1 MTESAPNHPIE
12 SPPAASL
19 GESAP
24 AEVAADVV
32 STPGELRTARE
43 AQGLSV
49 ADVAAKLRMGARQI
63 DAMERGDWASLPG
76 LAFVRGAV
84 RSYGRLLEQDVGP
97 LLASIGGFAEP
108 SATAPARPR
117 RTGTIS
123 GTGPGFSK
131 PSGGARWLWAV
142 LGAIG
147 VVGIAVFFGRPE
159 EVSSL
164 RAWFSTDG
172 QESPVPGP
180 QVPTTARDSTPVA
193 VPRATSSADLA
204 PASSATPNAGGSA
217 RGGTPSPAGDRGADV
232 ASGGAGSR
240 APTVATPTV
249 AGAPGSAPAAAAPA
263 AASSSGDAP
272 AASASAAPAP
282 ATAMPA
288 AKTSPEALTTTTPVA
303 APAPTAVAAAA
314 AVNAPSPVARPPAL
328 RFGFSR
334 ESWIEVRDA
343 NGKVLVTGTQQ
354 PGTSL
359 DVDGVAPFALIVGNA
374 GGVTLERAGKPIAL
388 ARGAREGVARLR
400 IE

>member
-12 SPPAASL
+12 SPSAASL
-19 GESAP
+19 GEPAP

-108 SATAPARPR
+108 TAKAPARPR

-172 QESPVPGP
+172 QESSAPGP
-180 QVPTTARDSTPVA
+180 QAPTTARDSIPVA
-193 VPRATSSADLA
+193 GPGATSSADVA
-204 PASSATPNAGGSA
+204 PASPATPNAGGSA
-217 RGGTPSPAGDRGADV
+217 RGGAPSPAGDRGADV
-232 ASGGAGSR
+232 ATSGADSR
-240 APTVATPTV
+240 APTVAMPTV
-249 AGAPGSAPAAAAPA
+249 AGASGSAPAAAAPA
-263 AASSSGDAP
+263 GASSSGG
-272 AASASAAPAP
+272 ASAASAAPA
-282 ATAMPA
+282 AAVPA
-288 AKTSPEALTTTTPVA
+288 AKPSAEALATTTPVA
-303 APAPTAVAAAA
+303 APASTAVAAAA
-314 AVNAPSPVARPPAL
+314 AVNAPSPAARPPAL